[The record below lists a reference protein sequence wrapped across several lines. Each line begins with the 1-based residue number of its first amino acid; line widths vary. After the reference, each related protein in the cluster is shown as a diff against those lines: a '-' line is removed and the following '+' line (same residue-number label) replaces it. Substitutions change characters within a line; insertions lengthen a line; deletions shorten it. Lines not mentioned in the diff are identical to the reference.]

1 MNEPLNGRAGST
13 RPRTRVS
20 RLLGLGLGA
29 LIWSKSAA
37 VAAQE
42 VSADDPAGEAGTTQP
57 SSAVGDQPPITAYPA
72 GTDQAEPGP
81 PPGPATKPP
90 VASFADVPVAS
101 SMPDTGVSHRVE
113 PEPSARAGTD
123 AAKAAPILAGFGRNE
138 GAFLRSEDGRFALR
152 VGGLLQVRLS
162 GSTTSDVSRRFDAV
176 PLARV
181 YFQGN
186 VAEPWLGYFI
196 QAELAGQQ
204 SPIPD
209 APIAQ
214 APRLIDAWLDL
225 QPASWFGVRL
235 GMMRPAFTRSWIVGL
250 QRMLMFDRTDANA
263 FFRTHGPLPQVS
275 ARGTHPT
282 VPWDRDI
289 GVQASGAPF
298 GGYVEYALGVF
309 TGNGALMG
317 RNGDKDVMPLAR
329 IAINP
334 LGPVAYE
341 ETTALTNPDSNL
353 AIQLGFAAYQNRYR
367 VDYTDDSDQ
376 EVNGTEEQKT
386 LGADVTVYGATVHF
400 SAEGYL
406 RSRRVVTGERHTERG
421 LMATLGWM
429 FFAPYLEMATRASL
443 IDPRVGTP
451 LDIRRVYD
459 AELNYYHLGNNFRT
473 GLRYSLANNQASS
486 LGGAPGVAYTL
497 PANETTHTVMLL
509 TQLYF

>member
-1 MNEPLNGRAGST
+1 MKKSWNELALDLDSRVRKYRVAG
-13 RPRTRVS
+13 
-20 RLLGLGLGA
+20 LCLGA
-29 LIWSKSAA
+29 LIWMRSGP

-42 VSADDPAGEAGTTQP
+42 SAEEE
-57 SSAVGDQPPITAYPA
+57 SAAELGSAESTPVAGDQPPITAYPS
-72 GTDQAEPGP
+72 GAEPGVP
-81 PPGPATKPP
+81 EPPGPAAKPP
-90 VASFADVPVAS
+90 VASFADISVPPPS
-101 SMPDTGVSHRVE
+101 TMTDTGVSHRVE
-113 PEPSARAGTD
+113 PVQPPASSE

-162 GSTTSDVSRRFDAV
+162 GSTTSDVARRFDAV
-176 PLARV
+176 PIARV

-204 SPIPD
+204 SPIPE
-209 APIAQ
+209 PPVPQ

-225 QPASWFGVRL
+225 QPASWFGLRV

-263 FFRTHGPLPQVS
+263 FFRIHGPLPQVS

-289 GVQASGAPF
+289 GVQVSGAPF
-298 GGYVEYALGVF
+298 GGYVEYALGAF

-317 RNGDKDVMPLAR
+317 RNGDKDLMPLAR
-329 IAINP
+329 VAINP

-341 ETTALTNPDSNL
+341 ETTALTNPDSDL

-367 VDYTDDSDQ
+367 VDFTDEQDQ
-376 EVNGTEEQKT
+376 VTNATEEQKT
-386 LGADVTVYGATVHF
+386 LGADVTIYGATVHF
-400 SAEGYL
+400 TAEGYL
-406 RSRRVVTGERHTERG
+406 RSRRLVTGDRNKERG

-429 FFAPYLEMATRASL
+429 FFAPYLEMAARASL
-443 IDPRVGTP
+443 VDPSVGAER
-451 LDIRRVYD
+451 DIRRVYD
-459 AELNYYHLGNNFRT
+459 AELNYYHLGNTFRT
-473 GLRYSLANNQASS
+473 GLRYTLANNQAASI
-486 LGGAPGVAYTL
+486 GGAPGALYTL